1 MKVFTVP
8 TDVKIIYQMINTMGI
23 KPDKRKLFLNLINFN
38 LPKQR
43 FTMRQLV
50 QELGLNKYQYYR
62 LNDYRNKKCKEEVS
76 YYAQV
81 RSRSLDL

>member
-1 MKVFTVP
+1 
-8 TDVKIIYQMINTMGI
+8 
-23 KPDKRKLFLNLINFN
+23 
-38 LPKQR
+38 
-43 FTMRQLV
+43 MRQLV

-81 RSRSLDL
+81 RSRSLDFHPS